1 MRDIEPKLLDDL
13 TAAPALEW
21 AREWSDETEARL
33 DSSAL
38 RERIRAALDSDDRI
52 PFVTRRGEYLYN
64 FWRDGEHQR
73 GLWRRTTLPSFLGE
87 EQPDWE
93 VLLDVDTLAEEE
105 GEDWVY
111 KGATV
116 LPVSW
121 DRALIRLSRG
131 GADAVVV
138 REFDLEHRTF
148 VDAADGG
155 FTIDEAKTSV
165 DWVDR
170 DTILVG
176 TDEGPGTVTNSGYP
190 MQVARW
196 TRDGGK
202 TVIFTGEPNDVG
214 VWSGYDVVDRRT
226 VVTRAL
232 DFYTSRTWVD
242 GEFLDVPDDC
252 DAIPH
257 RK

>member
-13 TAAPALEW
+13 TGTPALEW
-21 AREWSDETEARL
+21 AREWSDATEARL

-64 FWRDGEHQR
+64 FWRDAEHER
-73 GLWRRTTLPSFLGE
+73 GLWRRVTLSSYVGE

-93 VLLDVDTLAEEE
+93 VLLDVDALAEEE

-111 KGATV
+111 KGTTV
-116 LPVSW
+116 LPLSW

-138 REFDLEHRTF
+138 REFDLETRAF

-165 DWVDR
+165 DW
-170 DTILVG
+170 G
-176 TDEGPGTVTNSGYP
+176 GPRHHP
-190 MQVARW
+190 
-196 TRDGGK
+196 GGH
-202 TVIFTGEPNDVG
+202 
-214 VWSGYDVVDRRT
+214 RR
-226 VVTRAL
+226 RPGHGDQLRLPHAGGAL
-232 DFYTSRTWVD
+232 DPRRRQD
-242 GEFLDVPDDC
+242 RHL
-252 DAIPH
+252 H
-257 RK
+257 RRA